1 LIKLKKDLKIAE
13 EEEIIDFIRKYNLI
27 SLISK
32 QSDETDRT
40 LIDVAFDYNLE
51 NFISFLVVKYPEY
64 IKF

>member
-1 LIKLKKDLKIAE
+1 LKKDLKIAE

-64 IKF
+64 IKY

>member
-1 LIKLKKDLKIAE
+1 LKKYLKIAE

>member
-1 LIKLKKDLKIAE
+1 MIKLKKDLKIAE

>member
-1 LIKLKKDLKIAE
+1 LKKDLKIAE